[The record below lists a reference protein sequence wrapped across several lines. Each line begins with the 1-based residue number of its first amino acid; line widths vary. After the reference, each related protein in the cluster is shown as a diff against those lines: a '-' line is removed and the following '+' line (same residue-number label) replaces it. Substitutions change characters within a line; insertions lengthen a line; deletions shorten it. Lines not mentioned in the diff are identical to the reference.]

1 MVRRPPR
8 STRTDPLFPYTT
20 LFRSWNVS
28 WIGPPAAGLPLTGRP
43 GPGGSRV
50 PGKERLPGGLALRAL
65 ADRLQVL
72 FAGLHTAV
80 EPGLG
85 DVGLLG
91 HAHADDRLGTV
102 QDDACRVGRT
112 LAARQQCGANQDQGL
127 HHL

>member
-1 MVRRPPR
+1 MSR
-8 STRTDPLFPYTT
+8 SWMS
-20 LFRSWNVS
+20 RSWSSSSLTAFSWHWNVS

-80 EPGLG
+80 QPGIG
-85 DVGLLG
+85 DVSLLCNPPPDHSIG
-91 HAHADDRLGTV
+91 QVLQG
-102 QDDACRVGRT
+102 ACGV
-112 LAARQQCGANQDQGL
+112 
-127 HHL
+127 